1 MTGGIGP
8 SRPADIPALKALW
21 KQAFGDDDA
30 CIDAYFDTLYTP
42 EGILVARER
51 ERPVAMACWM
61 QETICWTRKGW
72 PAAYLYAV
80 ATEKAAR
87 GRGFCGSLLA
97 YAGGYLAPRGIRA
110 LLLVPG
116 SPSLRGFYARHGYQ
130 DFSTLHT
137 ESLAC
142 VPADGSAEAVT
153 APEYL
158 ELREQ
163 FLGGRAYV
171 SCPVPVLEYQGKL
184 ARMYGGGL
192 LRLRQDGLEGCA
204 CAGLDEAGRAVL
216 YELLWPGDRLQG
228 ASLAAAAVGAREMT
242 VRTPGGTEPF
252 AMVRWLGEKPKLPE
266 TYLGIALD

>member
-1 MTGGIGP
+1 M
-8 SRPADIPALKALW
+8 
-21 KQAFGDDDA
+21 
-30 CIDAYFDTLYTP
+30 
-42 EGILVARER
+42 
-51 ERPVAMACWM
+51 
-61 QETICWTRKGW
+61 
-72 PAAYLYAV
+72 

-137 ESLAC
+137 EALAC

-158 ELREQ
+158 ELREP

-184 ARMYGGGL
+184 ARMYGWRAPAAPAGWAGG
-192 LRLRQDGLEGCA
+192 A
-204 CAGLDEAGRAVL
+204 APAPVWMKPAGRCSTSCFGPATGCRARP
-216 YELLWPGDRLQG
+216 WPPPRWAPG
-228 ASLAAAAVGAREMT
+228 EMT